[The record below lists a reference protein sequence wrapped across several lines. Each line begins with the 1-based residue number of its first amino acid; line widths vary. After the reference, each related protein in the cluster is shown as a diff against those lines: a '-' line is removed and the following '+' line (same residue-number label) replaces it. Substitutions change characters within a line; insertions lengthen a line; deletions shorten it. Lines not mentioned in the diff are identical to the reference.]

1 MLPLT
6 PQPRGKIAPV
16 RWIKNLYYSIPPR
29 QIGFSGV
36 ELFFWAAMAGS
47 SMTAM
52 YLQSQGMTAGE
63 VGTISSFLAFVGI
76 FAPPFWGMVSD
87 KMRSVKRVLILL
99 IIVSA
104 LVWLLTPVAV
114 TYISV
119 AMVWIP
125 LPIFRFFNGPTNAL
139 LDSWIVRAANND
151 RRMSYGTIRM
161 FGSLG
166 FAIFAILYTFL
177 IQNISINVIFIG
189 YAIAAIP
196 MLVIVGTMKDDN
208 QSKRAM
214 SMKELGSGIKQLMKN
229 FPYVSF
235 LIFNV
240 ALYMPVNASFT
251 FLTFL
256 LESIG
261 EDPALL
267 GAIVGIK
274 ALLEIPLLLLSGKLI
289 KKFPIPRLLIAAAC
303 VYALEMFLYPLC
315 GNIYTVLAVQCMHG
329 AVFGLYLSAQIQYVY
344 SLAPP
349 ELTATAQTLA
359 GAATALAGIIGNS
372 FGGLMI
378 DTVGIK
384 MFYLV
389 SGFIQIGAVI
399 MFLLTLRHTAKKD
412 KGIQPLAQ

>member
-177 IQNISINVIFIG
+177 IQNLSINVIFIG

-412 KGIQPLAQ
+412 KGMQPLAQ